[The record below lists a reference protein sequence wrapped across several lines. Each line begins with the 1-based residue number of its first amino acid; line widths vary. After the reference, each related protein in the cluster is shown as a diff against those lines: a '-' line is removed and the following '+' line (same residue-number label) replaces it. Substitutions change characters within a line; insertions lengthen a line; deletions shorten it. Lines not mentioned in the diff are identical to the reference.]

1 MSDSEKEEEEEEE
14 EAEEE
19 EEPSAPSV
27 PSVESEEEAE
37 LKSESE
43 SEPEN
48 PLDPI
53 YALAPT
59 INIQDESSIDV
70 NSCPAFQCLD
80 ELFYAGGIPGTRV
93 SELKAKYAFLHETLI
108 NLQESEIKLLQDAKR
123 FTVEIEL
130 QEQELEKADQFPEG
144 STSELSRLRQ
154 QYLRYINE
162 YKAIQE
168 REYEIQYKLNSL
180 REDKS
185 IIEKEYK
192 RIPKAS
198 EYEKKIKV
206 LRESCEELRKEA
218 SQKRQEIR
226 ALKED
231 LSVRQKQ
238 LTKDQKE
245 LREIL
250 QKQEETKDELGCLQ
264 AIPIQLGKDMDKI
277 HRKTQETEKK
287 KMALQEEMQ
296 EIRDTLKKLE
306 AKNDEVIKEK
316 DNVMKEVEGK
326 KALLDSKEREF
337 FNLTKMFEM
346 NKENE
351 GSAIAERSILE
362 MGLRNCTLAKQ
373 KLHDT
378 LSRMQRERERDA
390 RNFKKMEMQL
400 KIAQETLTQVK
411 MHHERMLL
419 EVEAVPK
426 DDGSLLERRKELQK
440 EVEIAKRNL
449 SQEKTSTDI
458 EGRILEQCIAEED
471 QLFKALEHY
480 REGAANFIRLT
491 QLKAD
496 EREQKSKDSLKAQV
510 RLNNI
515 IADIKTKDFEI
526 REHKKKQRENLR
538 QMKEFAKLYDIVR
551 HERNKLV
558 NLVHCAR
565 QKTNEIK
572 EKVKM
577 LDNETEILRSNVII
591 KERKLQKYQLKLSN
605 NVKVKDSIQCDV
617 RKLYQTLHEMKE
629 KREQQLMDVER
640 LTNMLTR
647 IEEEMLQLRDKY
659 ERAVQRRNESGVQLI
674 EREEETC
681 ICYEKINIQQM
692 MSRNGDLEIG
702 VMDEKI
708 RFLRLKLSEK
718 KRQIELSM
726 KTLPLKRGL
735 DADLVVLQIQF
746 SQCKDKIKEL
756 EKQFTDPTGQK
767 RARALPGKD
776 PSQEELFK
784 KIEELE
790 IQLTQKEEKLLE
802 KDFIYEQV
810 SRLTEKANT
819 KVDNSRQDTLIL
831 GKKMNE
837 LQEKI
842 KSTTQKMMAL
852 VAELSMNQALAM
864 KLQQEMRD
872 KEQFLMTITSR
883 LENGLPPPKEVETE
897 WLKLLRNEEIYKA
910 TLEAKAKHA
919 AEEEQY
925 ALVTSI
931 YTTAE
936 QRPNAYIPDEENVLP
951 LPRPYGAL
959 APFKPAEPS
968 ANMRH
973 FRKPVVKPIEI

>member
-1 MSDSEKEEEEEEE
+1 SQQQQT
-14 EAEEE
+14 
-19 EEPSAPSV
+19 
-27 PSVESEEEAE
+27 AE

-93 SELKAKYAFLHETLI
+93 SELKAKYAFL
-108 NLQESEIKLLQDAKR
+108 LQESEIKLLQDAKR

-784 KIEELE
+784 KIEEVISAIHPLRE
-790 IQLTQKEEKLLE
+790 ATIPNNSGMVFHLL
-802 KDFIYEQV
+802 
-810 SRLTEKANT
+810 R
-819 KVDNSRQDTLIL
+819 
-831 GKKMNE
+831 
-837 LQEKI
+837 
-842 KSTTQKMMAL
+842 
-852 VAELSMNQALAM
+852 
-864 KLQQEMRD
+864 
-872 KEQFLMTITSR
+872 
-883 LENGLPPPKEVETE
+883 EVETE
-897 WLKLLRNEEIYKA
+897 WLKLLRNEEIY
-910 TLEAKAKHA
+910 KHA